1 RENKSVPFFLSK
13 SGLKSLTIQAKD
25 DITGLPKTYYW
36 EVGMKSIR
44 EKKI

>member
-1 RENKSVPFFLSK
+1 M
-13 SGLKSLTIQAKD
+13 
-25 DITGLPKTYYW
+25 PKTYYW